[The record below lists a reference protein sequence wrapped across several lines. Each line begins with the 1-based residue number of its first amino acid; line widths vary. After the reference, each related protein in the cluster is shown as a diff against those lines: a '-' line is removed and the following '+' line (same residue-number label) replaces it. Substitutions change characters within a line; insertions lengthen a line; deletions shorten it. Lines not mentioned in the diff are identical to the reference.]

1 MCSLWRRSP
10 RRCILAESSPAAPG
24 RPVVADRPADARTRD
39 VGSRRGKN
47 RATTVLVLVLLVALI
62 GAILVAV
69 SIGTVSLPLGVVWR
83 VISAHLFGERAGLDP
98 LSDQIIWQYRTPRVL
113 LAALAGAG
121 LSVAGVCL
129 QALVRNPLADPYVLG
144 VSSGA
149 SLGAVLVLA
158 YGSAALAGLGVA
170 GAAFLTALA
179 TLVAVFALAQR
190 GGRLG
195 GARLVLAGVANA
207 YLATAATSYVQLQ
220 ANPNELRGIMFWM
233 LGSVSGASW
242 PALGVPAVVIAV
254 TLAWL
259 TLQGRALNA
268 LTTGDDS
275 AAALG
280 VAVHR
285 FRIQLLVASALLTA
299 TVVAVAG
306 GVGFVGLMI
315 PHTVRL
321 IVGADHRRVLPVA
334 ALGGALFLVLVDLA
348 SRAIDPPNEYPLG
361 VFTAAI
367 GAPFFLWL
375 LRRNK
380 TEAST

>member
-1 MCSLWRRSP
+1 
-10 RRCILAESSPAAPG
+10 
-24 RPVVADRPADARTRD
+24 VA
-39 VGSRRGKN
+39 
-47 RATTVLVLVLLVALI
+47 VLLAALVVT
-62 GAILVAV
+62 ILLAV
-69 SIGTVSLPLGVVWR
+69 SIGTVALPLGVVWR
-83 VISAHLFGERAGLDP
+83 VISAHLIGATAGLDP

-121 LSVAGVCL
+121 LAVAGVCL

-149 SLGAVLVLA
+149 SLGAVLVLS

-170 GAAFLTALA
+170 SAAFLTALA
-179 TLVAVFALAQR
+179 TLAAVFVLAQR

-195 GARLVLAGVANA
+195 ATRLVLAGVATA
-207 YLATAATSYVQLQ
+207 YLTTAATSYVQLQ

-233 LGSVSGASW
+233 LGSVSGATW
-242 PALGVPAVVIAV
+242 PALRIPAVVIVVA
-254 TLAWL
+254 LAWL
-259 TLQGRALNA
+259 TVQGRALNA

-315 PHTVRL
+315 PHAVRL
-321 IVGADHRRVLPVA
+321 IVGPDHRRVLPVA
-334 ALGGALFLVLVDLA
+334 ALGGALFLVLVDLGT
-348 SRAIDPPNEYPLG
+348 RAVDPPNEYPLG
-361 VFTAAI
+361 VFTAAL

-380 TEAST
+380 TEAIT